1 MRTRVRACFTL
12 RRIQLDQTFAYG
24 MRSGESLM
32 AADALEKVRAYE
44 MIVIA
49 GAHPRYDL
57 ILERKSARL
66 ASKVMLLLLLIY

>member
-1 MRTRVRACFTL
+1 
-12 RRIQLDQTFAYG
+12 